1 MFKDLGS
8 KGLEGLMEEVSNVC
22 LSTSGIPPA
31 NIRERLLSEW
41 SCPKLLSKHQTGRKK
56 LTKPPFPD
64 SSHYTDPGKGE
75 DSQAN
80 KSTALMQV
88 SCPVRMLLGEQIVA
102 DHKISRQDGTPLSL
116 CKIN

>member
-1 MFKDLGS
+1 
-8 KGLEGLMEEVSNVC
+8 MEEVSNVC

-64 SSHYTDPGKGE
+64 SSHYTNPGKGE